1 MTIDIG
7 ILLVNVFILK
17 LVKIIHEAINFS
29 KNFYLTF

>member
-17 LVKIIHEAINFS
+17 LVKIIHEAINFQRIS
-29 KNFYLTF
+29 T